1 MKNILFCFFF
11 AFVSNTGFG
20 LNQFYKTDP
29 TTSYQAIS
37 KKQPKQSF
45 HTLKNKLEIQ
55 FGRQLSFKEKTA
67 LRIQVFLSPFKKD
80 AERKAN
86 NLAVVGFVLSVTG
99 WVVLWPLLIAGLIA
113 SNGALKNERI
123 YPGILTNRNYKLA
136 KAGRILS
143 VIGLFI
149 MAIALII
156 IITNG
161 GFGGYY

>member
-1 MKNILFCFFF
+1 M
-11 AFVSNTGFG
+11 
-20 LNQFYKTDP
+20 
-29 TTSYQAIS
+29 
-37 KKQPKQSF
+37 
-45 HTLKNKLEIQ
+45 
-55 FGRQLSFKEKTA
+55 
-67 LRIQVFLSPFKKD
+67 QVFLSPFKTD

-86 NLAVVGFVLSVTG
+86 NLAVVGFVLSLLG
-99 WVVLWPLLIAGLIA
+99 WVTIWPLLIPGLIT

-156 IITNG
+156 INTNG
-161 GFGGYY
+161 GFGCYY